1 MIYMKKEKDQVQ
13 ALIKLFERLQRFQ
26 LRLNLTKCSFKVK
39 TRKLLLGFLVSSQ
52 GTEVNPNK
60 VNVI

>member
-39 TRKLLLGFLVSSQ
+39 TRKLLGFIVSSQ